1 MFSLIYI
8 FWIKLERIVTTFEF
22 FLRNDFIRICN
33 FVLSGYLLRLI
44 YNSFIPIF
52 WLEKSL
58 LSSETFSSK
67 ETYIKTGFE
76 NWVGFVDICNILL
89 VFIALLS

>member
-22 FLRNDFIRICN
+22 SLRNDFIRICN
-33 FVLSGYLLRLI
+33 FVLPGYLLRFI

-58 LSSETFSSK
+58 LSSETFSSNDAYK
-67 ETYIKTGFE
+67 YPGFE
-76 NWVGFVDICNILL
+76 NFEGF
-89 VFIALLS
+89 